1 VLPREP
7 EAVLLGAAILG
18 VVAAGDRPSVL
29 DAMRAM
35 SAAEKVIEPA
45 QGGIAEYHERKHAV
59 FQRMY
64 DDFMAYR
71 SMMSAGSV

>member
-1 VLPREP
+1 
-7 EAVLLGAAILG
+7 
-18 VVAAGDRPSVL
+18 VL

-35 SAAEKVIEPA
+35 SAAERVIEPA
-45 QGGIAEYHERKHAV
+45 RGPVAAYHERKHAV

-71 SMMSAGSV
+71 GLMTDGPRA

>member
-18 VVAAGDRPSVL
+18 AVASGDFGSVL
-29 DAMRAM
+29 EGMAAMNQAGR
-35 SAAEKVIEPA
+35 VLEPA
-45 QGGIAEYHERKHAV
+45 RGAVADYHRAKHAV

-64 DDFMAYR
+64 GDFMAYR
-71 SMMSAGSV
+71 GIMAGRAH